1 VPAYLHYIKNRTKK
15 IGVLLL
21 KINEITKKIQDKKLK
36 KFLKMKKQF
45 KNIIY
50 SISTGLL
57 IINNFLPEN
66 VQAYPIYAQQAY
78 ANPREANGRIACA
91 NCHLAQKPTAIES
104 PSAVLPNTVFETI
117 VKIPYDISKKQ
128 LVASGDKGPLNV
140 GAVVILPDGFKLAP
154 SSRIPSEIK
163 AKNKGVY
170 ISPYNSTSENI
181 LVVGPILGDKH
192 REIAF
197 PILSPDP
204 TKNSNVKFLK
214 YPIYVGAN
222 RGRGQINPN
231 GEKSNNNPVLAITSG
246 LITTIN
252 GDTKTGYEISITSSD
267 GNITNQKISKGF
279 TLLAQTG
286 QLVTKDTLLTTD
298 PNIGGFGQAET
309 EIVLQNPDRVI
320 GYLVFCL
327 AIILCQIF
335 LVIKKKQFEKVQAAE
350 MNF

>member
-1 VPAYLHYIKNRTKK
+1 
-15 IGVLLL
+15 
-21 KINEITKKIQDKKLK
+21 
-36 KFLKMKKQF
+36 MKKQF
-45 KNIIY
+45 KTLIC
-50 SISTGLL
+50 SISAAFMVFGNL
-57 IINNFLPEN
+57 LPETA
-66 VQAYPIYAQQAY
+66 QAYPIYAQQAY

-104 PSAVLPNTVFETI
+104 PSAVLPDTVFEAV
-117 VKIPYDISKKQ
+117 VKIPYDVSKKQ
-128 LVASGDKGPLNV
+128 LVASGDRGPLNV

-154 SSRIPSEIK
+154 PSRVPSEVK

-170 ISPYNSTSENI
+170 ISPYSSKSENI
-181 LVVGPILGDKH
+181 LVVGPILGDKN

-197 PILSPDP
+197 PVLSPDP
-204 TKNSNVKFLK
+204 AKDPKVKFLK

-231 GEKSNNNPVLAITSG
+231 GDKSNNNPVLAIAPG
-246 LITTIN
+246 LISAVDQDAKSGSTLVAITAPDGTI
-252 GDTKTGYEISITSSD
+252 TE
-267 GNITNQKISKGF
+267 QKISKG
-279 TLLAQTG
+279 LNVIAKPG
-286 QLVTKDTLLTTD
+286 QAVTKDTLLTTD

-309 EIVLQNPDRVI
+309 EIVLQNPDRII

-327 AIILCQIF
+327 AVVLCQIF